1 MIIEIFL
8 LLSIGLTSYF
18 YTSYL
23 IPLAAFIM
31 PIEQH
36 YMIICFSCI
45 LLIIDNV
52 SLFNDL
58 QNKNTNTNLQI
69 VGDQVF
75 ELTDNKVIVYNITKI
90 KDEPIT
96 PTSKLKLKRNILN
109 KNIRVMRNYS
119 LLINNNSHF
128 RFYINQ
134 FINTIPIISYYFI
147 IFIQFTF
154 NY

>member
-36 YMIICFSCI
+36 YMIMCFCCI

-58 QNKNTNTNLQI
+58 QNKNKINTNLQI

-109 KNIRVMRNYS
+109 KKHPSYEE
-119 LLINNNSHF
+119 LF
-128 RFYINQ
+128 
-134 FINTIPIISYYFI
+134 TID
-147 IFIQFTF
+147 
-154 NY
+154 